1 MQTGMRGLTLAEC
14 RVDVTK
20 LRDHDP
26 GKVDELRKFLEAK
39 VGVTINTSG
48 NELVMKFEKEEA
60 SLMRRRFLKEA
71 LRKFLHRANLKED
84 FRVISGGEKAFIIK
98 DKEKREIEE

>member
-1 MQTGMRGLTLAEC
+1 MSEC
-14 RVDVTK
+14 RVDVSK

-26 GKVDELRKFLEAK
+26 EKVDELKKFLEAK
-39 VGVTINTSG
+39 VGVTIDDKG

-60 SLMRRRFLKEA
+60 SLMRGRFLREV
-71 LRKFLHRANLKED
+71 LRKFLHRASLKED

>member
-1 MQTGMRGLTLAEC
+1 MSEC
-14 RVDVTK
+14 RVDVSK
-20 LRDHDP
+20 LRGHDP
-26 GKVDELRKFLEAK
+26 EKVDELRKFLEAK

-48 NELVMKFEKEEA
+48 NELVMKFEREEA
-60 SLMRRRFLKEA
+60 SLMRRRFLRDA

-84 FRVISGGEKAFIIK
+84 FRIISGGEKAFIIK